1 MKPIQKRVTKGGSRL
16 YPHPG
21 LADAS
26 QGRDIRDR
34 VVRHEWS
41 HGFSTHHLRP
51 TAVFQMTSRRL
62 ARPPSTL
69 RGAKVSWPVSC
80 ADEDWRRREGLSSWN
95 HFEEFLQFWRCH
107 DFDALYVLFF
117 LHVGSRNQGIQPVL
131 MKKTE
136 SFLYQDL
143 PTESNRWILDTLQL
157 TSKRGY

>member
-117 LHVGSRNQGIQPVL
+117 FTCRFAKPG
-131 MKKTE
+131 
-136 SFLYQDL
+136 D
-143 PTESNRWILDTLQL
+143 PTSADEKDRKLLVPGPSNRVQQVDFGHPSINL
-157 TSKRGY
+157 